1 MRWTAI
7 VPLKSAGSRKSRL
20 SERVAAAERERLS
33 LVLFGHVSGVLARS
47 ERISALLV
55 LSPARPEGWGGD
67 WREDQGRGLN
77 PELDEALSGLQEG
90 KLIIHPDLP
99 LLSVVD
105 IDALLETAE
114 RSGLAIAPDRH
125 DRGTNA
131 LALADGRAFSCC
143 FGEDSF
149 ARHQQG
155 SGGAF
160 GIVRRAGLAFDC
172 DTPADLE
179 EALEAGLPL
188 FSRIRAAIAV

>member
-20 SERVAAAERERLS
+20 SERVAAKARERLS
-33 LVLFGHVSGVLARS
+33 LVLFGHVSGVLTRS
-47 ERISALLV
+47 KRISHILV
-55 LSPARPEGWGGD
+55 LSPARPEGWAGD

-77 PELDEALSGLQEG
+77 AELDEALSGVWEG
-90 KLIIHPDLP
+90 KLIIHADLP
-99 LLSVVD
+99 LLSVGD

-125 DRGTNA
+125 DSGTNA
-131 LALADGRAFSCC
+131 LALADGRLFSCR

-155 SGGAF
+155 SGGAP
-160 GIVRRAGLAFDC
+160 GIVRRPGLAHDC
-172 DTPADLE
+172 DTPSDLE
-179 EALEAGLPL
+179 EVLDAGLPL
-188 FSRIRAAIAV
+188 SGLIRAAIAG